1 MSSTRSIYLS
11 CCCLWLHLSHYK
23 TELYLKQKCV
33 AAYQWCSIKHLHLG
47 FEMDLPTLNFTA
59 FIAIG
64 RSWLLPA
71 RAEVTSAT
79 LRVRLSNP
87 QLDSHDLQKK
97 SWLHLK
103 WRWLCQSQA
112 NHVDWDVWFYRCFAV
127 ASYALATC
135 RNSFATCRNS
145 SIVVNSQVGSG
156 RYDMQTY
163 PVEHERIPAA
173 QHQKALY
180 AVCPTVKAS
189 EFPAGAAGV
198 FVRIMEPLSV
208 LVPVF
213 EPCFSLL
220 VLSRHFLACEEF
232 AGGHCITCALQP
244 GWEERIHTDG
254 RIFFVDHS
262 KLCRRSTLRC
272 IAAEPCVGFAL
283 CSKCSTI
290 RWKKVSFAMCEIDR
304 KATHFQNLSE
314 SEPQQVA
321 YTGQEVSFILF
332 TSN

>member
-112 NHVDWDVWFYRCFAV
+112 NYVDWDVWFYRCFAV

-189 EFPAGAAGV
+189 EFPAGAERVCVHNGTAV
-198 FVRIMEPLSV
+198 SVSSCFRTMLFIISFVKA
-208 LVPVF
+208 
-213 EPCFSLL
+213 
-220 VLSRHFLACEEF
+220 LSR
-232 AGGHCITCALQP
+232 
-244 GWEERIHTDG
+244 
-254 RIFFVDHS
+254 
-262 KLCRRSTLRC
+262 LRGIRWWSLYYLC
-272 IAAEPCVGFAL
+272 IAARLGGTNPHRREDFL
-283 CSKCSTI
+283 
-290 RWKKVSFAMCEIDR
+290 RR
-304 KATHFQNLSE
+304 
-314 SEPQQVA
+314 PQ
-321 YTGQEVSFILF
+321 
-332 TSN
+332 